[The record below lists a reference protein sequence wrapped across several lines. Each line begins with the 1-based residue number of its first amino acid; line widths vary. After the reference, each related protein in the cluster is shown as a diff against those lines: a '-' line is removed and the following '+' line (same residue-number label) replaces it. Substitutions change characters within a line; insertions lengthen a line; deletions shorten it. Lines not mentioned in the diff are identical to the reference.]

1 MHKTWLLTE
10 QGDRCLLV
18 QFSGELSLD
27 TGLRCTRAA
36 RLLRDHAPACVR
48 DLVPSFTAVAIHFY
62 PDGSSDQLA
71 RLHDYVHQALAE
83 LDASQDQA
91 APGALVDIPVCYG
104 GPFGPDLPAIA
115 EQLGLSQ
122 EQVIELHSS
131 QVQLVFMVGFAPGAP
146 YVGILPEQLNV
157 PRRATPRTV
166 LPKGSVAIANQQTII
181 YPNKSPGG
189 WHLIGRSP
197 VNLFDARR
205 SPAALLAPGDQVRFV
220 PLPHEQ
226 FDHWTPA

>member
-83 LDASQDQA
+83 LD
-91 APGALVDIPVCYG
+91 G
-104 GPFGPDLPAIA
+104 
-115 EQLGLSQ
+115 
-122 EQVIELHSS
+122 
-131 QVQLVFMVGFAPGAP
+131 
-146 YVGILPEQLNV
+146 
-157 PRRATPRTV
+157 
-166 LPKGSVAIANQQTII
+166 
-181 YPNKSPGG
+181 
-189 WHLIGRSP
+189 
-197 VNLFDARR
+197 
-205 SPAALLAPGDQVRFV
+205 LAPVYG
-220 PLPHEQ
+220 LGEQ
-226 FDHWTPA
+226 TKRDLQRAQIFELLGQKDDAAHLYEEVIDRDANLEARCRYAAMLVADGEDL

>member
-1 MHKTWLLTE
+1 MHTSWQLSE
-10 QGDRCLLV
+10 QGDRCLHV

-36 RLLRDHAPACVR
+36 RLLREQAPACVR

-62 PDGSSDQLA
+62 PDGSTDQLA
-71 RLHDYVHQALAE
+71 RLRDYVHHALVD
-83 LDASQDQA
+83 LDAVSDQV

-104 GPFGPDLPAIA
+104 GPFGPDLPILA

-122 EQVIELHSS
+122 EHLIELHGS
-131 QVQLVFMVGFAPGAP
+131 QPQLVFMVGFAPGAP
-146 YVGILPEQLNV
+146 YMGILPEPLNV

-166 LPKGSVAIANQQTII
+166 LPKGSVAIANRQTII
-181 YPNKSPGG
+181 YPNESPGG

-197 VNLFDARR
+197 VSLFDARR

-226 FDHWTPA
+226 FDLWTPA

>member
-1 MHKTWLLTE
+1 MHTSWQLTE

-36 RLLRDHAPACVR
+36 RLLRANAPACVS

-62 PDGSSDQLA
+62 PDGSSDQLE
-71 RLHDYVHQALAE
+71 RLHEYVHQALAE
-83 LDASQDQA
+83 LDDSQDQT
-91 APGALVDIPVCYG
+91 APGTLVEIPVCYG

-166 LPKGSVAIANQQTII
+166 LPKGSVAIANQQSII
-181 YPNKSPGG
+181 YPNESPGG
-189 WHLIGRSP
+189 GH
-197 VNLFDARR
+197 
-205 SPAALLAPGDQVRFV
+205 
-220 PLPHEQ
+220 
-226 FDHWTPA
+226 